1 MGEISRRPHA
11 AIGCGLRA
19 APKFAVSLEQG
30 VPSLSCT
37 DTLSPSM
44 TETVLPG
51 EGTAV
56 TETYAFDVASSWRL

>member
-1 MGEISRRPHA
+1 MPQA

-19 APKFAVSLEQG
+19 APKLAVSTEHEL
-30 VPSLSCT
+30 PSASCM

-56 TETYAFDVASSWRL
+56 TET